1 MSTTDKLILDMS
13 IETGLRISDI
23 LNIRRGQIAK
33 TMDICESKTKKHKI
47 VTISDELL
55 ARLPKGCAFGGASN
69 YAFPSA
75 RSPGKHIARST
86 YHRHLKQACM
96 TSEIDCSA
104 HSARKLYA
112 HNIYAKNYDI
122 YEVQKALNH
131 KYISTTATYMG
142 LDLQE
147 LIRNALQHKY
157 PQK

>member
-1 MSTTDKLILDMS
+1 
-13 IETGLRISDI
+13 
-23 LNIRRGQIAK
+23 
-33 TMDICESKTKKHKI
+33 
-47 VTISDELL
+47 
-55 ARLPKGCAFGGASN
+55 
-69 YAFPSA
+69 
-75 RSPGKHIARST
+75 
-86 YHRHLKQACM
+86 M